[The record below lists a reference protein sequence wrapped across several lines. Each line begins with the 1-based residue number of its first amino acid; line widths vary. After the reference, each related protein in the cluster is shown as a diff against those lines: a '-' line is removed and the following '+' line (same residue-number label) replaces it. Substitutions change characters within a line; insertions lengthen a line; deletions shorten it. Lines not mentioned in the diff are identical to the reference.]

1 MRRDRSLCVC
11 ISLGVYST
19 LVKRFIYIRSHN
31 QRGVD
36 DLAKNIIQGT
46 AANAWKRSKCSVKVV
61 MNIIQM
67 VQREKF
73 NAVVSHLT
81 DFEPESVIHRKLDQG
96 KCNCDK
102 YF

>member
-1 MRRDRSLCVC
+1 MCVC
-11 ISLGVYST
+11 ILLGVYST
-19 LVKRFIYIRSHN
+19 LVKRFIYIRSPN

-46 AANAWKRSKCSVKVV
+46 VANAWKRSKCSVKVV

-81 DFEPESVIHRKLDQG
+81 DFEPESVTHRKLDQG
-96 KCNCDK
+96 KCSCDK